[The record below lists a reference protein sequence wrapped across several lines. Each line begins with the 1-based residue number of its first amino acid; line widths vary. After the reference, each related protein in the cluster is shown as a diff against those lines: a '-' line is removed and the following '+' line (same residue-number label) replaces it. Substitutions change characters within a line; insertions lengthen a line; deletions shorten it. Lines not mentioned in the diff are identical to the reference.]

1 MESICQR
8 AVSYKRTLT
17 VPELLGGN
25 KKNRDILSRFGNR
38 ISTYRAQ
45 KLRDGYFCCE
55 LLIVRLDHKHML
67 NSKLSVYSKK
77 HGTSENPIILT
88 FTEVNCYG

>member
-25 KKNRDILSRFGNR
+25 KKNREILSRFGNR
-38 ISTYRAQ
+38 ISTYRTQ
-45 KLRDGYFCCE
+45 NLRDGYFCSE
-55 LLIVRLDHKHML
+55 LLIFRLDHKHML
-67 NSKLSVYSKK
+67 NSKLLVYGKK
-77 HGTSENPIILT
+77 DGTSEIPIILT
-88 FTEVNCYG
+88 FTVV